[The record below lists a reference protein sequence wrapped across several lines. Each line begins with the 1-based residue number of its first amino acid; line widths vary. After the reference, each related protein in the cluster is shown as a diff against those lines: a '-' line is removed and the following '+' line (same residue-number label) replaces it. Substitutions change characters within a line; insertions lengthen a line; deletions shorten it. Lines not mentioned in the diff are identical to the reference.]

1 MEYTAKHLANMYE
14 AKYDLD
20 YDEAYC
26 IASNFFEAVH
36 YANNKT
42 NLLMSYS
49 QLLGCLSMLSFQK
62 LISKE
67 SMNQILDD
75 FKILLKQPDPDLAM
89 NALQSLVERLLLEI
103 ESIVTKNVLEKIR
116 ESN

>member
-1 MEYTAKHLANMYE
+1 MEYTSNHLANMYE

-26 IASNFFEAVH
+26 IASIFFESVN

-42 NLLMSYS
+42 NLLMSHS
-49 QLLGCLSMLSFQK
+49 ELLGCLSMLLFQK
-62 LISKE
+62 HISKE
-67 SMNQILDD
+67 SMSQILDD
-75 FKILLKQPDPDLAM
+75 FKILLNLPDPNLAM
-89 NALQSLVERLLLEI
+89 NALQTLVERLLIEI